1 MRATSPVRIRDQP
14 AGHSNVTVL
23 SSRRRANSDESVN
36 SYESGRDASKKCK
49 EAGGAQDS
57 IWFNAND
64 NKEKDEE
71 DEEADEADEIE
82 DDADEAEAAEL
93 TLLRQ
98 EMDAL
103 EHRMYS
109 TGTVASVFARIITQS
124 RLTKKTLGAEA
135 LAAMKDIFHGN
146 ENPDP
151 GGLHPVA
158 SPSEN
163 GPRDLARRPNHQPDC
178 GI

>member
-1 MRATSPVRIRDQP
+1 MRATSPVRTRDQP

-23 SSRRRANSDESVN
+23 SSRRRANSDKLVN
-36 SYESGRDASKKCK
+36 LYESGRDASKKCK

-57 IWFNAND
+57 ISFNAND
-64 NKEKDEE
+64 DEEKDEE
-71 DEEADEADEIE
+71 DDEADEIE
-82 DDADEAEAAEL
+82 DDADEAEAAKL

-103 EHRMYS
+103 EHHMYS
-109 TGTVASVFARIITQS
+109 TGIVASVFARTITQS

>member
-1 MRATSPVRIRDQP
+1 MSGSGGKIPKSPVGRSGKMRAISPVQTRDQP
-14 AGHSNVTVL
+14 AGHSSVTVL

-57 IWFNAND
+57 ISFNAND
-64 NKEKDEE
+64 DKEKDEE
-71 DEEADEADEIE
+71 DDEANEIE

-124 RLTKKTLGAEA
+124 RLTKKTLGA
-135 LAAMKDIFHGN
+135 
-146 ENPDP
+146 
-151 GGLHPVA
+151 
-158 SPSEN
+158 
-163 GPRDLARRPNHQPDC
+163 
-178 GI
+178 